1 MRLWGVNEPLTST
14 RRRLLHVLGGISLVG
29 LAGCASDSSEYEDL
43 QGPVPDEYRTATAQ
57 GGAERSQDNLQSK
70 AGVNYHEA
78 QGTTVCENC
87 IHYIPDMN
95 DDDLGACSLVEGY
108 IEPNAWCTIYARHT
122 E

>member
-1 MRLWGVNEPLTST
+1 
-14 RRRLLHVLGGISLVG
+14 VLGGISLVG
-29 LAGCASDSSEYEDL
+29 LAGCASDGAEYEDL
-43 QGPVPDEYRTATAQ
+43 QGPIPDEYRTATAQ
-57 GGAERSQDNLQSK
+57 GGNERSQNNLQSK

-108 IEPNAWCTIYARHT
+108 IEPNAWCTIYARHI

>member
-1 MRLWGVNEPLTST
+1 
-14 RRRLLHVLGGISLVG
+14 VLGGISLVG
-29 LAGCASDSSEYEDL
+29 LAGCASDGSGYEDL
-43 QGPVPDEYRTATAQ
+43 QGPIPDEYRTATAQ
-57 GGAERSQDNLQSK
+57 GGTERSQNNLQSK

-108 IEPNAWCTIYARHT
+108 IEPNAWCTIYARHI